1 MKLPWPVVL
10 ASASPRRQELLK
22 RIVPEFTVD
31 AADLDEEALT
41 DCDPWVTAQK
51 LAREKALVVRER
63 HENSLVIA
71 GDTVVALPEGE
82 GWVQLAKPL
91 NSDHAQQMLAQLSGE
106 THTVITGVAL
116 ASPGGFSAFTEAS
129 KVTFRQLA
137 SDEIARYVATGE
149 PMDKAGSYGLQ
160 GMAKNFIA
168 QVEGSVTCVI
178 GLPMER
184 LEEALRSLVKK

>member
-22 RIVPEFTVD
+22 QIVPEFLVD

-41 DCDPWVTAQK
+41 DADPWVTAQK
-51 LAREKALVVRER
+51 LAREKALAVRAR
-63 HENSLVIA
+63 HEDALVIA
-71 GDTVVALPEGE
+71 GDTVVALPDGE
-82 GWVQLAKPL
+82 GWVQLAKPDD
-91 NSDHAQQMLAQLSGE
+91 SAHAEQMLAQLSGR

-116 ASPGGFSAFTEAS
+116 ASPGAFSAFTEAS
-129 KVTFRQLA
+129 KVTFRQLTA
-137 SDEIARYVATGE
+137 EEISKYVATGE
-149 PMDKAGSYGLQ
+149 PLDKAGSYGLQ